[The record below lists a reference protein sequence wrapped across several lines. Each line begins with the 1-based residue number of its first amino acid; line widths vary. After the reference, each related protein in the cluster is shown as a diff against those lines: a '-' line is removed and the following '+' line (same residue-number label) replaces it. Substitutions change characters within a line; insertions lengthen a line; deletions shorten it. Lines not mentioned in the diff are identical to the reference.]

1 MPSYS
6 LSFTTMGLMM
16 SMLFTACSQD
26 ITPIDNGDIQLP
38 DGFRIELYADNVKN
52 ARGLALS
59 PNGTLYVGSRG
70 EGKVYAVVDTDN
82 DHQADTTYVIAEG
95 YNMPVGVAYKDG
107 DLYFSAVDKIY
118 RLEDIDDHLQN
129 PPTPVLVTDQY
140 PNEDHHGWKYI
151 AFGPDGYLYVPVGAP
166 CNICN
171 EEDPIYAS
179 LTRLD
184 VTTGQIEVIQHGI
197 RNTVGFDWD
206 ADDRLWFTDNG
217 RDWLGDD
224 SPPCELNFAPDTGL
238 HFGYPF
244 CHAGDIQDP
253 EFGDIAPCSDFTP
266 PAQKLGPHVAPLGM
280 KIYDGNMF
288 PPEYRG
294 QVFIAEHGSWN
305 RSTKIGY
312 RITLV
317 NLENGQGISYTP
329 FAEGWL
335 KNGEVKGRPVDLLI
349 LPDGSMLMSDDHAG
363 KIYRI
368 SYGQ

>member
-1 MPSYS
+1 
-6 LSFTTMGLMM
+6 MGKTIMFNLFFVVLLMG
-16 SMLFTACSQD
+16 TVGCSQNMA
-26 ITPIDNGDIQLP
+26 PINNGDITLP
-38 DGFRIELYADNVKN
+38 SGFKIDVYAPSVKN
-52 ARGLALS
+52 ARGMALG
-59 PNGTLYVGSRG
+59 PNGTLFVGSRS
-70 EGKVYAVVDTDN
+70 EGKVYAIVDTDN
-82 DHQADTTYVIAEG
+82 DHKADTTYTIAEG
-95 YNMPVGVAYKDG
+95 YNMPVGVAFKDG
-107 DLYFSAVDKIY
+107 ALYFSAVDKIY
-118 RLEDIDDHLQN
+118 RLDDIEQHLAN
-129 PPTPVLVTDQY
+129 PPAPILITDQY

-171 EEDPIYAS
+171 EDDPIYAS
-179 LTRLD
+179 ITRLD
-184 VTTGQIEVIQHGI
+184 VNTGDIEIVQHGI

-206 ADDRLWFTDNG
+206 ANGKLWFTDNG

-224 SPPCELNFAPDTGL
+224 SPPCELNFAPDTGM

-253 EFGDIAPCSDFTP
+253 EFGDLGNCADFTP

-280 KIYDGNMF
+280 EVYKGSMF
-288 PPEYRG
+288 PAEYQG

-317 NLENGQGISYTP
+317 RLQNGEATTYEP

-335 KNGEVKGRPVDLLI
+335 KDGEVKGRPVDLLV